1 MSTRD
6 STHDVPTSRPNIL
19 LITTDQQHF
28 DAIGT
33 RTSVLET
40 PNLDRLAGEGVQL
53 DRAYCPNPLC
63 SPSRSSI
70 ITGQYPSTH
79 GCWTIGTKLD
89 EEHQNLGQIFG
100 EHGYATSLIGKAH
113 FQPLASQPD
122 QTSLEA
128 PPTLQDLDFWRG
140 FTGPYYGFDHIELA
154 RNHADEKWVGQHYA
168 LWMESKGLE
177 NWRDFFQTE
186 DPASAR
192 EHSWDLPQEFHY
204 TNFVRERT
212 IADLEKSVGEGKPF
226 FTWASF
232 HDPHPPYLVPEPW
245 ASMYDPA
252 DVEPGRLSPGELAN
266 MPIWHRL
273 TQEENPDYSPWQETP
288 YSNHGFGSHL
298 IDDDLLRK
306 NIAIYY
312 GMISFIDQA
321 VGEIL
326 DRLDALGVAQDTIV
340 VFTTDHGHFLGQHGL
355 IAKGAFHYEDLLR
368 VPMIARFPGR
378 IPAGTTTSSLL
389 SLIDLAPTFL
399 AAAGIDVPES
409 MQGVNQLPVW
419 AGDQGRARDHVL
431 VENRHQ
437 PTKVHIR
444 TYVDE
449 RYKITLYRGRDAG
462 EMFDLQEDPGEI
474 RNLYDDPEYADLRA
488 ELLERFMDAEL
499 VRETSK
505 YRRIAVA

>member
-1 MSTRD
+1 M
-6 STHDVPTSRPNIL
+6 PTDPPNIL

-33 RTSVLET
+33 RTQILKT
-40 PNLDRLAGEGVQL
+40 PNLDRLAAEGLQL
-53 DRAYCPNPLC
+53 NRAYCPNPLC

-70 ITGQYPSTH
+70 ITGQYPSEH

-89 EEHQNLGQIFG
+89 EDRSTLGETLG
-100 EHGYATSLIGKAH
+100 RHGYATSLIGKAH
-113 FQPLASQPD
+113 FQPLASKPD

-128 PPTLQDLDFWRG
+128 PPTLRDLDFWAG
-140 FTGPYYGFDHIELA
+140 FHGPYYGFDHIELA
-154 RNHADEKWVGQHYA
+154 RNHADERWAGQHYA
-168 LWMESKGLE
+168 LWMESKGLS
-177 NWRDFFQTE
+177 NWRDYFQSD
-186 DPASAR
+186 DPSSAR
-192 EHSWDLPQEFHY
+192 EHSWDLPEEYHY
-204 TNFVRERT
+204 TNFVKERT
-212 IADLEKSVGEGKPF
+212 QAAISRAVTAGEPF

-232 HDPHPPYLVPEPW
+232 QDPHPPYLVPEPW

-252 DVEPGRLSPGELAN
+252 DVEPGRLSPGELER
-266 MPIWHRL
+266 MPIWHQL
-273 TQEENPDYSPWQETP
+273 TQQKMPNFSPWQETP
-288 YSNHGFGSHL
+288 FENHGFQSHL
-298 IDDDLLRK
+298 INDGLLRK

-321 VGEIL
+321 IGAIL
-326 DRLDALGVAQDTIV
+326 EHLDTLGVAENTLL

-378 IPAGTTTSSLL
+378 IPRGTQTEALL

-399 AAAGIDVPES
+399 TAAGIPVPTE
-409 MQGVNQLPVW
+409 MQGVDQLQVW
-419 AGDQGRARDHVL
+419 AGDEDAARDHVL

-437 PTKVHIR
+437 PTQVHIR
-444 TYVDE
+444 TYIDD

-462 EMFDLQEDPGEI
+462 ELFDLQKDPGEI
-474 RNLYDDPEYADLRA
+474 HNRFDDPEYAELRA

-499 VRETSK
+499 KRETSK
-505 YRRIAVA
+505 FERIAVA